1 MNGFTFYKSFYD
13 TIKKIRK
20 GSDRVATAWAVIE
33 YMFDDIE
40 PSTLSEVG
48 EIAFESFRRTL
59 DRSKSNGECNRS
71 KASRNEVE
79 TKSNENRKQVENK
92 TICNRNE
99 IKTETR
105 SSSRL
110 RSSSYTPL
118 FIPPQG
124 KKQNDFETVFFEKY
138 PKYAKSKG
146 KTEGIDFEK
155 LLAEFEKSEYLRSL
169 YTFKQVEDI
178 YPVII
183 RGGYRDKPTAIDDV
197 NARIERDR
205 WYSQRRET
213 AERRADNINAAFM
226 KDETFKTIS
235 KRLKAIVPE
244 MARAELDNKTKYE
257 KLVREEERLKS
268 QRLAILA
275 RNGMN
280 EEDLIPQWHCKK
292 CSDTGYH
299 SNGKMCDCYEKEKKK

>member
-79 TKSNENRKQVENK
+79 TKSNENRNQVENK

-124 KKQNDFETVFFEKY
+124 EKQNDFETVFFEKY

-169 YTFKQVEDI
+169 YTFKQVEEI

-197 NARIERDR
+197 NARVDRER
-205 WYSQRRET
+205 WYSQRREQAIRE
-213 AERRADNINAAFM
+213 AEKINETFL
-226 KDETFKTIS
+226 KDETFKRVT
-235 KRLKAIVPE
+235 KRLNAMIPE
-244 MARAELDNKTKYE
+244 MARAEISNKAKYE
-257 KLVREEERLKS
+257 QLMREEERLKG
-268 QRLAILA
+268 QRIAILA
-275 RNGMN
+275 ANGMT
-280 EEDLIPQWHCKK
+280 EEDLLPKWHCGK
-292 CSDTGYH
+292 CEDTGYLKD
-299 SNGKMCDCYEKEKKK
+299 GKACSCYEKEKR